1 MGRWM
6 QHPDDGGVTRE
17 ALEPQDRTRAQAVP
31 SPARSTGAVDGVVI
45 ACGTEANH
53 TCFVA

>member
-1 MGRWM
+1 M
-6 QHPDDGGVTRE
+6 QHPDDGGVARE